1 MCYDNIYV
9 IWVSLLDNKLFQ
21 LLKQK
26 GLKKDVIREDKAAEV
41 SDLETIHTEKVY
53 VESRVIEYLCA
64 YLDDQFED
72 IDRVCSGKR
81 GETIR

>member
-26 GLKKDVIREDKAAEV
+26 GLKKYVIRKDKAAEM
-41 SDLETIHTEKVY
+41 SGDYTHGKRSMWNPASLNTSALTWMTN
-53 VESRVIEYLCA
+53 SRTLIEYVP
-64 YLDDQFED
+64 EKEE
-72 IDRVCSGKR
+72 KR
-81 GETIR
+81 